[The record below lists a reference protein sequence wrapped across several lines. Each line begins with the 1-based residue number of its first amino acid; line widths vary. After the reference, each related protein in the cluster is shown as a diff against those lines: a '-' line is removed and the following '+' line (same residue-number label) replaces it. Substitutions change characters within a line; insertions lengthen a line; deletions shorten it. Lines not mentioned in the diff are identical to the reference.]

1 MRTAVALFA
10 AAYVGGYLLIK
21 YKASRYLTQKIGYGG
36 MVNLGFLLQLLMG
49 GLFCMA
55 VLGEMQGSL
64 LGKIVVILLLCLPF
78 IVLDP
83 HQPRMLT
90 MDPWPQIVF
99 LAADGQK
106 TIAEFI
112 DHLARQYAGTIPETL
127 DSTVVLLPARP
138 SAPHASPKFSL
149 IDEISSAPNSPKTS

>member
-1 MRTAVALFA
+1 MRTALAFLLLLVFCALILAGSFLAAICPLEIFYYQNGNPWHLRAWYLALYIALAFALFA

-21 YKASRYLTQKIGYGG
+21 YKASRYLTQKIGYGR

-78 IVLDP
+78 IVRKLIRLTARDRSFDTFLQEDP
-83 HQPRMLT
+83 REQ
-90 MDPWPQIVF
+90 
-99 LAADGQK
+99 
-106 TIAEFI
+106 
-112 DHLARQYAGTIPETL
+112 
-127 DSTVVLLPARP
+127 
-138 SAPHASPKFSL
+138 
-149 IDEISSAPNSPKTS
+149 